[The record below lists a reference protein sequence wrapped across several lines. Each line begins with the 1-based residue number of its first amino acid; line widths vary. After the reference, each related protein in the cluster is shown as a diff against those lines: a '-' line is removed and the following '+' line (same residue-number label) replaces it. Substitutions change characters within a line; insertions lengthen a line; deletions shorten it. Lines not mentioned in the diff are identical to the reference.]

1 MGVLDWLYEDKKD
14 IPSKS
19 DEAKTGSVEK
29 AAMQISERKKRMK
42 QAECARQAKEY
53 DSATGKCI

>member
-19 DEAKTGSVEK
+19 SEAKTGSVEK

-42 QAECARQAKEY
+42 RAECARRTMEY
-53 DSATGKCI
+53 DPKTGDCV